1 MLVLTSTRPGSTFEA
16 MAEMSDGA
24 PAPVEEFP
32 DDPDPN
38 GEDPLPD
45 DPDPNGDDPLPDDPD
60 PNGDDPLPDDPDPD
74 GDPELGPA
82 IAFVADPGDH
92 TRWPTPAPTRMAAAA
107 IEATATIG
115 RCRRFAGTGCGGGPV
130 KPGGGQPPGEGV
142 APGTPPPHPPPGGT
156 PWGPPGPQPGQ
167 GGVAQVPAG
176 GVGGP
181 PATDAYRPVGSWP
194 AAPGPAVG

>member
-1 MLVLTSTRPGSTFEA
+1 MLVLMSTRPGSTFEA
-16 MAEMSDGA
+16 MAEMSEGA

-45 DPDPNGDDPLPDDPD
+45 DPDP
-60 PNGDDPLPDDPDPD
+60 D

-82 IAFVADPGDH
+82 IAFVADPADH

-115 RCRRFAGTGCGGGPV
+115 RCRRFAGPGCGDGLV
-130 KPGGGQPPGEGV
+130 KPGGTHPPGGG
-142 APGTPPPHPPPGGT
+142 APGTPPPHPPPGGI
-156 PWGPPGPQPGQ
+156 PWDPPGPQPGH
-167 GGVAQVPAG
+167 GDCAQVPAG

-181 PATDAYRPVGSWP
+181 VATDA
-194 AAPGPAVG
+194 